1 MSEYYE
7 DQYKGIEY
15 DESKNPKQYI
25 IFFRYL
31 MPTYIEDIAKW
42 YITNFFSGYFIW
54 LKIRLWDH
62 CILGLVLLKVHF
74 GYSFEK
80 SNLILFLI
88 KKYLLY
94 TIC

>member
-31 MPTYIEDIAKW
+31 MPTYIEDIAK
-42 YITNFFSGYFIW
+42 
-54 LKIRLWDH
+54 
-62 CILGLVLLKVHF
+62 
-74 GYSFEK
+74 
-80 SNLILFLI
+80 
-88 KKYLLY
+88 
-94 TIC
+94 